1 MNDCVRFTTQSCTVY
16 ISRVKDDNIFIEK
29 FENISIRNQ
38 IHPFS
43 FPQMGIKSN

>member
-1 MNDCVRFTTQSCTVY
+1 MNDCCAFHDSVLYRVHF
-16 ISRVKDDNIFIEK
+16 RVKDNIFIEK